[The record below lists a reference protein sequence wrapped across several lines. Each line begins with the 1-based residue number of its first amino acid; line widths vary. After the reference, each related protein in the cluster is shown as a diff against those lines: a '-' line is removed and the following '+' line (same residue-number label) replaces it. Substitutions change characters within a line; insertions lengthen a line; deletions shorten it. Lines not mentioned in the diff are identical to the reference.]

1 MNTQGAQDRAAVR
14 QLGMDLVNLSLD
26 RVDHGIALQALLLAF
41 TSIAAANPCCKEVAA
56 SAAEAAAMRLRSP
69 DPSVALAGPH
79 IH

>member
-1 MNTQGAQDRAAVR
+1 MNTQDAQDRATVR
-14 QLGMDLVNLSLD
+14 QLGVVLVNLSLD
-26 RVDHGIALQALLLAF
+26 HVDHGIALQALLLAF

-69 DPSVALAGPH
+69 DPSAPLSDPH